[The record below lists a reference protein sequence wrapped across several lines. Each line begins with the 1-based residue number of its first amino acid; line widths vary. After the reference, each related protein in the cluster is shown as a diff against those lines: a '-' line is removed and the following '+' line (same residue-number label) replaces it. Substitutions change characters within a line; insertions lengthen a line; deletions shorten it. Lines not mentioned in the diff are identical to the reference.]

1 MNETVSLVGRTNV
14 GKSSL
19 FNKLIKS
26 KAAIVSDH
34 EGLTRDIKV
43 AELKYLNKAVNL
55 VDTGGFFTSKD
66 DDFEELI
73 IAKAY
78 EAIEQSDKVI
88 FVVDKKFG
96 LSPVPDKNDYT
107 IQYEYWHVHTDLSAH
122 GDTMDLDDRFKDVI
136 TTKAKYYA
144 YILRSDP
151 QAAAMAVK
159 EYDNQLQPLRSEY
172 VTTKTYMRD
181 TRVN

>member
-26 KAAIVSDH
+26 KSAIVSNH

-43 AELKYLNKAVNL
+43 AELQYFNKAVNL

-66 DDFEELI
+66 DDFEDLI

-88 FVVDKKFG
+88 FGSTVTLIDVNDDSSVTYCIVGDDESDIKKNLISVNSPIARGLIGKLEGDEVSINTPGGLKEFEIDKVD
-96 LSPVPDKNDYT
+96 
-107 IQYEYWHVHTDLSAH
+107 
-122 GDTMDLDDRFKDVI
+122 
-136 TTKAKYYA
+136 
-144 YILRSDP
+144 YI
-151 QAAAMAVK
+151 
-159 EYDNQLQPLRSEY
+159 
-172 VTTKTYMRD
+172 
-181 TRVN
+181 